1 MPEETPKKDYRE
13 NPQRAVYLL
22 GELNQ
27 QLVEKLTPRITQL
40 RQEPPDPI
48 TAYIDS
54 QGGDVSTAEN
64 LRGLLQAPN

>member
-27 QLVEKLTPRITQL
+27 QLSR
-40 RQEPPDPI
+40 
-48 TAYIDS
+48 S
-54 QGGDVSTAEN
+54 
-64 LRGLLQAPN
+64 